1 MLEQCCNYSK
11 QCRNNVATPFC
22 AKNRRCELVSSNI
35 ILISKT
41 TTLYVHHPFLS
52 ISLPC
57 LRDYDVKIA
66 NFVFY
71 GERKQAMT
79 KFYFAL

>member
-1 MLEQCCNYSK
+1 MLQRC
-11 QCRNNVATPFC
+11 VAL
-22 AKNRRCELVSSNI
+22 KSSLRIVSCNI

-41 TTLYVHHPFLS
+41 TTLYVHHAFLY
-52 ISLPC
+52 ISLPF
-57 LRDYDVKIA
+57 LRDYDVKIP

-79 KFYFAL
+79 KLYFAF